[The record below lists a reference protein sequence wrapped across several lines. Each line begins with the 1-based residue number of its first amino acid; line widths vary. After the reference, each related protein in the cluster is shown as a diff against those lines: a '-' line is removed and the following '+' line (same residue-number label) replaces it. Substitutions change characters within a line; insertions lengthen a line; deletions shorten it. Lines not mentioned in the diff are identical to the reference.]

1 MRLQYPNPHPPHSQ
15 CIITFLLPFP
25 SILFPRGFGL
35 KQEHSGDHLF
45 PELFLSPAGLPLY
58 QSFLM
63 YSLWLQSVS
72 VCAIS
77 SHTNSQTD
85 TPPLLVFALVA
96 PPSLSSLGKGGCRSH
111 LVTHPLSWF
120 INVTV
125 EMLQLAAFPIAHHTY
140 SALSLFKP
148 LKWNM
153 LLARTPF
160 SPLRVCLCCRWEA
173 ESSSRSADLWDGQ
186 KPPDRSVN
194 EHTHTHAKSQACAD
208 QYNGRSDGAHWGEGV
223 RDCVRR

>member
-1 MRLQYPNPHPPHSQ
+1 
-15 CIITFLLPFP
+15 
-25 SILFPRGFGL
+25 
-35 KQEHSGDHLF
+35 
-45 PELFLSPAGLPLY
+45 
-58 QSFLM
+58 
-63 YSLWLQSVS
+63 
-72 VCAIS
+72 
-77 SHTNSQTD
+77 
-85 TPPLLVFALVA
+85 
-96 PPSLSSLGKGGCRSH
+96 
-111 LVTHPLSWF
+111 
-120 INVTV
+120 
-125 EMLQLAAFPIAHHTY
+125 MLQLAAFPIAHHAY